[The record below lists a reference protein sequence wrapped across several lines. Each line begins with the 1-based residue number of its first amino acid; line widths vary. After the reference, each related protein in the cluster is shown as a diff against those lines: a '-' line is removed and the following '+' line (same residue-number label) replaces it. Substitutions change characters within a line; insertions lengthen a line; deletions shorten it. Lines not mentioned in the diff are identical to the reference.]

1 VSAVRSVLSL
11 AVLAFFLLLIGR
23 LILDWVQALARAWRP
38 HGIVLVIAEV
48 VYTVTDPPLRALR
61 RAIPPL
67 RIGAFQVDLAFFVL
81 FLGTSILLGIL

>member
-1 VSAVRSVLSL
+1 MSAVRDVLGL

-23 LILDWVQALARAWRP
+23 LIFDWVQALARAWRP
-38 HGIVLVIAEV
+38 HGIVLVLAEV

-81 FLGTSILLGIL
+81 FLGTSILLGFL

>member
-1 VSAVRSVLSL
+1 VSAVRYVLNL

-23 LILDWVQALARAWRP
+23 LVLDWVQALARAWRP

-48 VYTVTDPPLRALR
+48 VYTVTDPPLRTLR